1 MKIIETR
8 DPILLGKLGKNMQE
22 KHQSLYPNFFK
33 PYNQQAIA
41 EHFKKVFKNPNEK
54 VFLWR
59 DDRKVDEPVV
69 AYLWLAEE
77 HVEETVYRYGYK
89 RLYLHHV
96 AVLPEHQHNG
106 ISKELLA
113 FADNYAKAEEIDVV
127 ELHYWP
133 NNSIAKELYAKS
145 GYEVYTE
152 IAQKRISH

>member
-1 MKIIETR
+1 MC
-8 DPILLGKLGKNMQE
+8 
-22 KHQSLYPNFFK
+22 
-33 PYNQQAIA
+33 
-41 EHFKKVFKNPNEK
+41 FKKVFKNPNEK

-69 AYLWLAEE
+69 AYLWLTEE

-96 AVLPEHQHNG
+96 AVLPEYQHNG

-152 IAQKRISH
+152 IAQKHISH